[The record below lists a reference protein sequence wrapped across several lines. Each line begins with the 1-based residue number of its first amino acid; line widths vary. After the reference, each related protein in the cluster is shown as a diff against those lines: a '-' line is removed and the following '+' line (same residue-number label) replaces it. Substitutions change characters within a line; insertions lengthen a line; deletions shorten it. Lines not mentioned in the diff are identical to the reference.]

1 MTDKTTAPAGVVS
14 SDQLGSP
21 QEVEAAAR
29 QALRTYDS
37 FRESCHPCSAAMR
50 AARLERHMEALRAAL
65 PNTEAQRAAVGGP
78 TGAPSSAI

>member
-1 MTDKTTAPAGVVS
+1 MNTNTPAPTGVVS
-14 SDQLGSP
+14 SDQLGSA

-65 PNTEAQRAAVGGP
+65 PNTKLKDGHD
-78 TGAPSSAI
+78 